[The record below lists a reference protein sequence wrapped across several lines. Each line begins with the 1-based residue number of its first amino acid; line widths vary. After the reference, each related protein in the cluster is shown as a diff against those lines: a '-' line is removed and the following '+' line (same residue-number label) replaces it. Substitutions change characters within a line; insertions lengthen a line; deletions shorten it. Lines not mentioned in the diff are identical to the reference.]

1 MATVVSQICVP
12 LSGRPELS
20 WGNFVAG
27 HQSGLR
33 GRGTPH
39 WQYVLAHLALLAT
52 IKKRSET
59 RNRIH
64 ENALL
69 QISPLR
75 TSSLIL
81 TSSGHSWDVQ
91 SASESST
98 LTPICFQG
106 NQFSKTKFELVSIQ
120 RKLPCIPRRRCAD
133 DLVKHYSTTIRL
145 SRCNSHH
152 LTCNPPWCA
161 QISRPYNFIRRLC
174 DRFYYSC
181 HCSFGQSDVAGGVE
195 SPPDCFK
202 GEKCL
207 MALALT
213 TVTRA
218 KIFLTTSQ
226 HVLATRSSSHL
237 T

>member
-1 MATVVSQICVP
+1 MATVVSQICVS
-12 LSGRPELS
+12 LRGRPELS

-161 QISRPYNFIRRLC
+161 QISV
-174 DRFYYSC
+174 
-181 HCSFGQSDVAGGVE
+181 H
-195 SPPDCFK
+195 
-202 GEKCL
+202 
-207 MALALT
+207 
-213 TVTRA
+213 
-218 KIFLTTSQ
+218 TTSLVGFVTASITRVIA
-226 HVLATRSSSHL
+226 HLDKATSPEEWNPLRIASKGRNASWPL
-237 T
+237 LQLR